1 MTTATVRSARPGIGR
16 SVPLENGENGFELG
30 AQVLDGLGR
39 ERAARLRLQVP
50 AAPILLDLLA
60 RPLDRV
66 FLGVEQML
74 HQHDQLDL
82 APLIHP
88 VAGPVLGGVQEAE
101 LALPVPQHV
110 RLQVGELTHLA
121 DREELLNGMGDAH
134 RQCSGLSSRSIKSAT
149 AWLGDLRLKRTSATS
164 RAIGSSTPCRSAS
177 VTAERAVFTPSTT
190 AAPAPSRA
198 RGSRTPGR
206 GASATG
212 GRRVCAPAAAAP
224 RPASAAWRGSAAR
237 GAPRGWRVRV
247 RAAGAR
253 GGGWPWPAS
262 RPRSPGSPGW

>member
-1 MTTATVRSARPGIGR
+1 MTTATARSARPGIGR

-39 ERAARLRLQVP
+39 ERPARLRLQVP

-177 VTAERAVFTPSTT
+177 VTAERARS
-190 AAPAPSRA
+190 PARPRRRRPA
-198 RGSRTPGR
+198 DAHTLPGR
-206 GASATG
+206 TRGRTARRSAQ
-212 GRRVCAPAAAAP
+212 P
-224 RPASAAWRGSAAR
+224 SAAR
-237 GAPRGWRVRV
+237 PPTRTTGWRV
-247 RAAGAR
+247 APDPG
-253 GGGWPWPAS
+253 PWTRS
-262 RPRSPGSPGW
+262 RPTRRDRSCPAPGS